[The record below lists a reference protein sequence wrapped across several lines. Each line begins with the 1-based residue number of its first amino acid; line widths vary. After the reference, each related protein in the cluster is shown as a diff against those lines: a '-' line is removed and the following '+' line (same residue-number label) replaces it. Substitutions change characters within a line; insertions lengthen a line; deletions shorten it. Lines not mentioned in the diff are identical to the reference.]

1 MHDLMQETLD
11 LLKENTLFEG
21 VFALFSFHI
30 VARYFQAQTGC
41 SISSTR
47 VIRPLRPTSANW

>member
-1 MHDLMQETLD
+1 MQETLD

-30 VARYFQAQTGC
+30 PAGYLQAQTGC

-47 VIRPLRPTSANW
+47 VIRPLSPTSANW